1 MKKILFLLLVVITT
15 LSSCSED
22 NDDNLKANATVTFTH
37 SQNWDGTI
45 INSTNFDSQD
55 FTNENGEI
63 LNIVRIRYLTSR
75 YQLTNLS
82 GETYSFDG
90 YSFVDISDE
99 STLIFDPNTSIPT
112 GVYTLK
118 IIYGFNEEDN
128 IDGNYPNL
136 NSASWNWPEMLGG
149 GYHFMQFDGMYDVNT
164 SSPKPFNFHNGTAKI
179 SDGVFE
185 QNFVTI
191 EFSNALDIS
200 RGTNIEIKMNIAEW
214 FKNPNTWDLNVYDT
228 PLMPNYDAQK
238 LMQQNAASVFSLGE
252 ITQ

>member
-1 MKKILFLLLVVITT
+1 MKNRLFLLLITIIT
-15 LSSCSED
+15 LSACGED
-22 NDDNLKANATVTFTH
+22 NDDNLKATAAITFTH

-45 INSTNFDSQD
+45 VNSTNFDTED

-75 YQLTNLS
+75 YELTNLN
-82 GETYSFDG
+82 GEKYSFNG

-99 STLIFDPNTSIPT
+99 STLTFNPNASIPT
-112 GVYTLK
+112 GAYTLK

-128 IDGNYPNL
+128 AENHPDL
-136 NSASWNWPEMLGG
+136 NSVSWNWPEMLGG
-149 GYHFMQFDGMYDVNT
+149 GYHFMQFDGMYDVDT
-164 SSPKPFNFHNGTAKI
+164 ALPKPFNYHNGTARV

-191 EFSNALDIS
+191 EFSNTLDIS
-200 RGTNIEIKMNIAEW
+200 SNTNIEIKMNIAEW
-214 FKNPNTWDLNVYDT
+214 FKNPNTWDLNIYDT

-238 LMQQNAASVFSLGE
+238 LMQQNATSVFSLGE
-252 ITQ
+252 ITH